1 MVSEFLLSN
10 ETSMVE
16 VLDSL
21 VGCDLGNTRLK
32 AVKIFVNVTAREK
45 IHGQLRN

>member
-10 ETSMVE
+10 ETSVVE

-21 VGCDLGNTRLK
+21 VGCGLGNIR
-32 AVKIFVNVTAREK
+32 A
-45 IHGQLRN
+45 

>member
-10 ETSMVE
+10 ETSVVE

-32 AVKIFVNVTAREK
+32 AVKN
-45 IHGQLRN
+45 L